1 MKEKDKELRG
11 ELTLEKINKTQEINE
26 KLEYIGLNLEEIP
39 ETLKLVEYLQFRPN
53 AGFDEKNTDNIDLYH
68 LLDDIN
74 PVEMKML
81 SEQVDII
88 LRALELYA
96 YNLEYMLDGEKS
108 SDDERK
114 KKIAMLK
121 YTYEQVL
128 SDQAEQVNTK
138 RNNTNNLTAYGQKMI
153 NDSNIINMIPK
164 NKDIR
169 AV

>member
-1 MKEKDKELRG
+1 MQWNFVPCKKG
-11 ELTLEKINKTQEINE
+11 TVINMNNSEAKFN
-26 KLEYIGLNLEEIP
+26 
-39 ETLKLVEYLQFRPN
+39 
-53 AGFDEKNTDNIDLYH
+53 
-68 LLDDIN
+68 LDDIN

-81 SEQVDII
+81 SEQVGII

-108 SDDERK
+108 SDDERQ

-164 NKDIR
+164 NKNIR

>member
-1 MKEKDKELRG
+1 MQWNFEPCKKG
-11 ELTLEKINKTQEINE
+11 TVINMNNSEANF
-26 KLEYIGLNLEEIP
+26 N
-39 ETLKLVEYLQFRPN
+39 
-53 AGFDEKNTDNIDLYH
+53 
-68 LLDDIN
+68 LDDIN

-108 SDDERK
+108 SDDERQ

>member
-1 MKEKDKELRG
+1 M
-11 ELTLEKINKTQEINE
+11 NNS
-26 KLEYIGLNLEEIP
+26 
-39 ETLKLVEYLQFRPN
+39 ETNFN
-53 AGFDEKNTDNIDLYH
+53 
-68 LLDDIN
+68 LDDIN

-108 SDDERK
+108 SDDERQ

-164 NKDIR
+164 KQRYKKGRGIKEKIEKVTNIF
-169 AV
+169 

>member
-1 MKEKDKELRG
+1 MIKNNNFLLFNNSLKLGYYFSYDKE
-11 ELTLEKINKTQEINE
+11 
-26 KLEYIGLNLEEIP
+26 
-39 ETLKLVEYLQFRPN
+39 V
-53 AGFDEKNTDNIDLYH
+53 
-68 LLDDIN
+68 
-74 PVEMKML
+74 
-81 SEQVDII
+81 
-88 LRALELYA
+88 
-96 YNLEYMLDGEKS
+96 EKS
-108 SDDERK
+108 SDDERQ

-138 RNNTNNLTAYGQKMI
+138 RNNTNNLTAYSQKMI

>member
-1 MKEKDKELRG
+1 MRKRTFSDSIDKYFRLG
-11 ELTLEKINKTQEINE
+11 NN
-26 KLEYIGLNLEEIP
+26 LNQRDVIAVR
-39 ETLKLVEYLQFRPN
+39 K
-53 AGFDEKNTDNIDLYH
+53 
-68 LLDDIN
+68 
-74 PVEMKML
+74 
-81 SEQVDII
+81 
-88 LRALELYA
+88 LELYA

-108 SDDERK
+108 SDNERQK
-114 KKIAMLK
+114 KLAMLK

-153 NDSNIINMIPK
+153 NDSNIINMIQK

>member
-1 MKEKDKELRG
+1 MIKNNNFLLFNNSLVLGYYFSYDKE
-11 ELTLEKINKTQEINE
+11 
-26 KLEYIGLNLEEIP
+26 
-39 ETLKLVEYLQFRPN
+39 V
-53 AGFDEKNTDNIDLYH
+53 
-68 LLDDIN
+68 
-74 PVEMKML
+74 
-81 SEQVDII
+81 
-88 LRALELYA
+88 
-96 YNLEYMLDGEKS
+96 EKS
-108 SDDERK
+108 SDDERQ

-164 NKDIR
+164 NKDIK

>member
-1 MKEKDKELRG
+1 MQWNFVPCKKG
-11 ELTLEKINKTQEINE
+11 TVINMNNSEANF
-26 KLEYIGLNLEEIP
+26 N
-39 ETLKLVEYLQFRPN
+39 
-53 AGFDEKNTDNIDLYH
+53 
-68 LLDDIN
+68 LDDIN

-96 YNLEYMLDGEKS
+96 YNLENMLDGEKS
-108 SDDERK
+108 SDDERQ

>member
-1 MKEKDKELRG
+1 MQWNFVPCKKA
-11 ELTLEKINKTQEINE
+11 TVINMSNSEANF
-26 KLEYIGLNLEEIP
+26 N
-39 ETLKLVEYLQFRPN
+39 
-53 AGFDEKNTDNIDLYH
+53 
-68 LLDDIN
+68 LDDIN

-108 SDDERK
+108 SDDERQ

>member
-1 MKEKDKELRG
+1 MQWNFVPCKKG
-11 ELTLEKINKTQEINE
+11 TVINMNNSEANF
-26 KLEYIGLNLEEIP
+26 N
-39 ETLKLVEYLQFRPN
+39 
-53 AGFDEKNTDNIDLYH
+53 
-68 LLDDIN
+68 LDDIN

-108 SDDERK
+108 TDDERQ

>member
-1 MKEKDKELRG
+1 MQWNFVPCKKG
-11 ELTLEKINKTQEINE
+11 TVINMSNSEANF
-26 KLEYIGLNLEEIP
+26 N
-39 ETLKLVEYLQFRPN
+39 
-53 AGFDEKNTDNIDLYH
+53 
-68 LLDDIN
+68 LDDIN
-74 PVEMKML
+74 PVEIKML

-108 SDDERK
+108 SDDERQ

-138 RNNTNNLTAYGQKMI
+138 RNNTDNLTAYGQKMI
-153 NDSNIINMIPK
+153 ADSNIINMIPK

>member
-1 MKEKDKELRG
+1 MQWNFVPCKKG
-11 ELTLEKINKTQEINE
+11 TVINMNNSEANF
-26 KLEYIGLNLEEIP
+26 N
-39 ETLKLVEYLQFRPN
+39 
-53 AGFDEKNTDNIDLYH
+53 
-68 LLDDIN
+68 LDDIN

-108 SDDERK
+108 SDDERQ

-121 YTYEQVL
+121 QTYEQVL

>member
-1 MKEKDKELRG
+1 MQWNFVLCKKG
-11 ELTLEKINKTQEINE
+11 TVINMNNSDAKFN
-26 KLEYIGLNLEEIP
+26 
-39 ETLKLVEYLQFRPN
+39 
-53 AGFDEKNTDNIDLYH
+53 
-68 LLDDIN
+68 LDDIN

-81 SEQVDII
+81 SEQVGII

-108 SDDERK
+108 SDDERQ

-153 NDSNIINMIPK
+153 NDSNIINMIQK

>member
-1 MKEKDKELRG
+1 MQWNFVPCKKG
-11 ELTLEKINKTQEINE
+11 TVINMNNSEANF
-26 KLEYIGLNLEEIP
+26 N
-39 ETLKLVEYLQFRPN
+39 
-53 AGFDEKNTDNIDLYH
+53 
-68 LLDDIN
+68 LDDIN

-88 LRALELYA
+88 LRTLELYA

-108 SDDERK
+108 SDDERQ

>member
-1 MKEKDKELRG
+1 MQWNFVLCKKG
-11 ELTLEKINKTQEINE
+11 TVINMNNSEAKFN
-26 KLEYIGLNLEEIP
+26 
-39 ETLKLVEYLQFRPN
+39 
-53 AGFDEKNTDNIDLYH
+53 
-68 LLDDIN
+68 LDDIN

-81 SEQVDII
+81 SEQVGII

-108 SDDERK
+108 SDDERQ

>member
-1 MKEKDKELRG
+1 MNNSEAKF
-11 ELTLEKINKTQEINE
+11 N
-26 KLEYIGLNLEEIP
+26 
-39 ETLKLVEYLQFRPN
+39 
-53 AGFDEKNTDNIDLYH
+53 
-68 LLDDIN
+68 LDDIN

-81 SEQVDII
+81 SEQVGII

-108 SDDERK
+108 SDDERQ

-153 NDSNIINMIPK
+153 
-164 NKDIR
+164 
-169 AV
+169 

>member
-1 MKEKDKELRG
+1 MIKNNNFLLFNNSLVLGYYFSYDK
-11 ELTLEKINKTQEINE
+11 
-26 KLEYIGLNLEEIP
+26 
-39 ETLKLVEYLQFRPN
+39 
-53 AGFDEKNTDNIDLYH
+53 
-68 LLDDIN
+68 
-74 PVEMKML
+74 
-81 SEQVDII
+81 
-88 LRALELYA
+88 
-96 YNLEYMLDGEKS
+96 LEYMLDGEKS
-108 SDDERK
+108 SDDERQ

>member
-1 MKEKDKELRG
+1 M
-11 ELTLEKINKTQEINE
+11 NNS
-26 KLEYIGLNLEEIP
+26 
-39 ETLKLVEYLQFRPN
+39 ETNFN
-53 AGFDEKNTDNIDLYH
+53 
-68 LLDDIN
+68 LDDIN

-81 SEQVDII
+81 SEQVGII

-108 SDDERK
+108 SDDERQ

-164 NKDIR
+164 KQRYKSCIKNFKILVKKGSRESFLSAFYNLDISLLFII
-169 AV
+169 

>member
-1 MKEKDKELRG
+1 MKKSEAKFDVKDIE
-11 ELTLEKINKTQEINE
+11 TVNISI
-26 KLEYIGLNLEEIP
+26 LN
-39 ETLKLVEYLQFRPN
+39 
-53 AGFDEKNTDNIDLYH
+53 G
-68 LLDDIN
+68 
-74 PVEMKML
+74 
-81 SEQVDII
+81 QVNLI

-108 SDDERK
+108 SDDERQ

>member
-1 MKEKDKELRG
+1 MTNSEDTKATFDLKRVQHV
-11 ELTLEKINKTQEINE
+11 TLS
-26 KLEYIGLNLEEIP
+26 LLN
-39 ETLKLVEYLQFRPN
+39 
-53 AGFDEKNTDNIDLYH
+53 G
-68 LLDDIN
+68 
-74 PVEMKML
+74 
-81 SEQVDII
+81 QVDII

-108 SDDERK
+108 SDDERQ

-153 NDSNIINMIPK
+153 NDSNIFNMIPK

>member
-1 MKEKDKELRG
+1 MQWNFVPCKKG
-11 ELTLEKINKTQEINE
+11 TVINMNNSEANF
-26 KLEYIGLNLEEIP
+26 N
-39 ETLKLVEYLQFRPN
+39 
-53 AGFDEKNTDNIDLYH
+53 
-68 LLDDIN
+68 LDDIN

-108 SDDERK
+108 SDDERQ

-169 AV
+169 NDKYNFYKTKI